1 MSFRLKLFISLIVGQ
16 VLVLVGTGLFGLDVM
31 QKLARIFIVER
42 GTENATLLAAT
53 LAEPLLFFDLSRID
67 EALTAVALDPSVTHA
82 AAYDMAGRLVSY
94 AGPSGVAANQLD
106 PAVFAA
112 LPMTEFD
119 AERRYHFV
127 PIRIGDENIGVLCLA
142 VIRTDLMQVFRN
154 LGVGAM
160 WPAFFAPVMTAFLS
174 WKLATTLSRRLF
186 DLRQATDH
194 LGQGD
199 LSVRV
204 RMAGDDEFVAL
215 ARSFNDMAARLEE
228 DQQTLERRM
237 RTDYLTGIPN
247 RYATEEKLGQL
258 LSQEDRRDFHILHID
273 LDKFKQANDTFGH
286 ECGDAVLCEI
296 ARRLQSA
303 VMPAEAGADAA
314 PIGFVGRIG
323 GDEFI
328 AIIPD
333 LGQEQ
338 TLEFANDLIMRLN
351 EPVRFNREPIHV
363 GASIGI
369 AGASAEDSDLDPGAL
384 LALADI
390 AMYEAKRKS
399 GNATVVLDSVLRD
412 RGRAERALLADIGR
426 GLDAGEFVPYLQPQ
440 VDLRNGEVVG
450 FEVLARWHHPQKGVR
465 VPGEFLLGLRDK
477 DMLNMIDQSIRR
489 SAMSW
494 FAAARRD
501 RPELGQARIGINVGQ
516 HQMADGRLVRKL
528 QNLLQHTGLPAGAV
542 AIEILENTLIDERS
556 QQLHVNLQELLNNG
570 FALELDDFGTG
581 YSSMSNLL
589 GFSVNR
595 IKIDRSF
602 VANID
607 RDGKRKL
614 IVSAIVGIGH
624 AFGAEVLAEGVETS
638 AELAALRILGCDSV
652 QGFHIAEPMEIAAL
666 ETWLDQRRAGARAT
680 IMTMA
685 S

>member
-1 MSFRLKLFISLIVGQ
+1 MSFRLKLFVSLIVGQ
-16 VLVLVGTGLFGLDVM
+16 GLVLVGTGLFGLDVM
-31 QKLARIFIVER
+31 QKLARIFIIER
-42 GTENATLLAAT
+42 GTDNAVLLAAT
-53 LAEPLLFFDLSRID
+53 LAEPMLFYDLSRID
-67 EALTAVALDPSVTHA
+67 EALRAVSLDPTVTHA
-82 AAYDMAGRLVSY
+82 AAYDMTGRLVSY
-94 AGPSGVAANQLD
+94 AGPTGVAANRLELS
-106 PAVFAA
+106 VLET
-112 LPMTEFD
+112 LPVTVFD
-119 AERRYHFV
+119 AESRFHFV
-127 PIRIGDENIGVLCLA
+127 PIRLGDDDIGVLSLA
-142 VIRTDLMQVFRN
+142 VTRTDLLEVFRN
-154 LGVGAM
+154 LGLAAVL
-160 WPAFFAPVMTAFLS
+160 PAFLAPLVTVFLS

-186 DLRQATDH
+186 RLRQATDN

-204 RMAGDDEFVAL
+204 EMAGEDEFAAL
-215 ARSFNDMAARLEE
+215 ARSFNHMAARLEE

-237 RTDYLTGIPN
+237 RTDYLTGIAN
-247 RYATEEKLGQL
+247 RYATEEKLASL
-258 LSQEDRRDFHILHID
+258 LSRDDRRDFHILHID

-296 ARRLQSA
+296 ARRLQTA
-303 VMPAEAGADAA
+303 VMPAEGGGDAT
-314 PIGFVGRIG
+314 PFGFVGRIG

-333 LGQEQ
+333 LGEDQ

-369 AGASAEDSDLDPGAL
+369 AGASADDSDLDPGAL

-440 VDLRNGEVVG
+440 VDLRNGDVVG
-450 FEVLARWHHPQKGVR
+450 FEVLARWHHPEMGVR
-465 VPGEFLLGLRDK
+465 KPGEFMLSLRDK

-501 RPELGQARIGINVGQ
+501 RPELAHARIGINVGQ
-516 HQMADGRLVRKL
+516 HQMADGRLVQKL
-528 QNLLQHTGLPAGAV
+528 QTLLQHTGLSADAV
-542 AIEILENTLIDERS
+542 GIEILENTLIDDRS
-556 QQLHVNLQELLNNG
+556 QQLRVNVQDLLQNG

-589 GFSVNR
+589 GFSVSR
-595 IKIDRSF
+595 IKIDQSF
-602 VANID
+602 VRNID
-607 RDGKRKL
+607 HDPKRKL

-652 QGFHIAEPMEIAAL
+652 QGFHIAKPMEIAAL
-666 ETWLDQRRAGARAT
+666 EVWLDERHAAT
-680 IMTMA
+680 GSSFMTMA